1 MFIRKLCLCISVLLL
16 ISCSRPEQT
25 SNTPIVLD
33 LDQVPHYNDV
43 DYWLQKDQS
52 AHALLMSS
60 NVQAKHYQRF
70 LEQWYAPWHA
80 DTVLQALNEE
90 NIYEQVAADI
100 KQFQRE
106 IETSVALKINFRA
119 YTPAWLSPIS
129 ENIHV
134 AQFEKLNYRS
144 TNRAIVTQNSM
155 VRVLPTHDVY
165 YRRFIKTGNVL
176 PFDRLQSSVIWLGTP
191 VYILGT
197 TQDKAWHY
205 IYTSSYTGWLPAE
218 SVSAVNQAF
227 IDHWQSKP
235 LMAIM
240 RNQVSLIDDQDAHYL
255 GQVGIGAVFPGQINQ
270 DQHSITIQFPV
281 RNTNGQAQLNLSTIK
296 NDLRSNIL
304 PMPVTPDRAHFALVL
319 KEMVDQP
326 YGWGGMNFYND
337 CSQELKNIY
346 TPFGIWLQRHSS
358 LQVQGL
364 KIDNLDD
371 VKNEDARID
380 FTRKHAHPF
389 MTIAYIGGHIMMYVG
404 EDENDIPVF
413 YQNIWMVREKN
424 TSQTQIIGQ
433 SLFLPLNIADENLHS
448 LADPNIRDHFWLGY
462 IDELVEN

>member
-1 MFIRKLCLCISVLLL
+1 
-16 ISCSRPEQT
+16 
-25 SNTPIVLD
+25 
-33 LDQVPHYNDV
+33 
-43 DYWLQKDQS
+43 
-52 AHALLMSS
+52 
-60 NVQAKHYQRF
+60 
-70 LEQWYAPWHA
+70 
-80 DTVLQALNEE
+80 
-90 NIYEQVAADI
+90 
-100 KQFQRE
+100 
-106 IETSVALKINFRA
+106 
-119 YTPAWLSPIS
+119 
-129 ENIHV
+129 
-134 AQFEKLNYRS
+134 
-144 TNRAIVTQNSM
+144 
-155 VRVLPTHDVY
+155 
-165 YRRFIKTGNVL
+165 
-176 PFDRLQSSVIWLGTP
+176 
-191 VYILGT
+191 
-197 TQDKAWHY
+197 
-205 IYTSSYTGWLPAE
+205 
-218 SVSAVNQAF
+218 
-227 IDHWQSKP
+227 
-235 LMAIM
+235 
-240 RNQVSLIDDQDAHYL
+240 
-255 GQVGIGAVFPGQINQ
+255 
-270 DQHSITIQFPV
+270 V